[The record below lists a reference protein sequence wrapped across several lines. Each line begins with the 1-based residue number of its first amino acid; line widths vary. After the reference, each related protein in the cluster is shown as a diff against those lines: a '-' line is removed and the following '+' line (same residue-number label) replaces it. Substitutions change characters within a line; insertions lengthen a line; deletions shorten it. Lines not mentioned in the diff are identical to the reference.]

1 MVLNW
6 FIHRYL
12 KEPIVLAYWY
22 MDDGALKWK
31 NHSNGVKR
39 SLYERMSLFRRKKYR
54 LYIPNRNFEFSQLI
68 YPFVLKSMQYKVP
81 MPLIEAKIFNETKT
95 RCQLVT
101 SSG

>member
-1 MVLNW
+1 MALNW

-39 SLYERMSLFRRKKYR
+39 SLYEKK
-54 LYIPNRNFEFSQLI
+54 
-68 YPFVLKSMQYKVP
+68 
-81 MPLIEAKIFNETKT
+81 
-95 RCQLVT
+95 
-101 SSG
+101 